1 MHTPYA
7 VLSLNPENREYL
19 VFGLNWAVV
28 IGHSPVKES
37 VSRVREAK
45 ATHYVL
51 PGDHSSVV
59 GYVKF
64 PSKKKAR
71 GELPSTWFSAAQ
83 IFADRFAN
91 GVHAFVSPIDEE
103 RERHWF
109 VASQDGDVIPGS
121 DCVFDNRAE
130 ALAALVELQKQHPSA
145 VIATDAKLGAPSPAS
160 RMIELKHPL
169 LALPLWLRLS
179 VGAVVAALVLGQ
191 GPAVWHSVIGDTGN
205 SKTAEVTVDAAAAW
219 KGQLDRWQ
227 KTVQVDGPRGF
238 QALLRQVGQVPM
250 KLGGWPL
257 LSLECTPYPVG
268 WKCSA
273 VYKRGA
279 GGTSTNQSLS
289 AALPQGWTVQW
300 LEIDKGK
307 TEKAKVSWALQ
318 AQRTVLDRSKLEDKA
333 YIEGGY
339 TSRIQA
345 VYAAFKVA
353 VAPKAYPAPD
363 VPVPTYTDAEGQTV
377 AIPYAD
383 TLAPASRIPMMKVLQ
398 FDGPLRSMTVLP
410 LTDYSVIKTFTL
422 TVADSKEPSL
432 ANSLLTASVTGVF
445 YVQ

>member
-7 VLSLNPENREYL
+7 VLSLNADNREYL
-19 VFGLNWAVV
+19 VFGLAWAVV
-28 IGHSPVKES
+28 IGHRPDKES

-64 PSKKKAR
+64 PVRKKVR

-91 GVHAFVSPIDEE
+91 GVHAFVSPIDDEH
-103 RERHWF
+103 HWF
-109 VASQDGDVIPGS
+109 VASQDGDVIPGT
-121 DCVFDNRAE
+121 DCVFDSRAE
-130 ALAALVELQKQHPSA
+130 ALGALEDLKKQYPS
-145 VIATDAKLGAPSPAS
+145 VVVATDAKLNAPSPAS
-160 RMIELKHPL
+160 RMLELKHPL
-169 LALPLWLRLS
+169 MALPLWMRLS
-179 VGAVVAALVLGQ
+179 ACGVVAALVLGQ
-191 GPAVWHSVIGDTGN
+191 GPALWHSVVGN
-205 SKTAEVTVDAAAAW
+205 SRNSETVEVAVDAAGAW

-227 KTVQVDGPRGF
+227 KTIQVDGPRGF
-238 QALLRQVGQVPM
+238 QALLSQIGQVPL

-257 LSLECTPYPVG
+257 ASLECLPYPVG

-279 GGTSTNQSLS
+279 GGTSTNQSLT
-289 AALPQGWTVQW
+289 AALPRGWAVQW
-300 LEIDKGK
+300 LDIDKGK
-307 TEKAKVSWALQ
+307 TDKAKVSWALQ

-333 YIEGGY
+333 FIEGGY

-353 VAPKAYPAPD
+353 VAPKAMPAPD

-377 AIPYAD
+377 AIPYSD
-383 TLAPASRIPMMKVLQ
+383 NFAPGSRIPKIKGLQ

-410 LTDYSVIKTFTL
+410 LTNYSVIKTFTL